1 MSQQLRLPINDA
13 VLQAGYKNA
22 QYKKEWGYNHFG
34 ADFTSGSRNVELYGL
49 GEGRVIAAGLDGT
62 QGEKSGCG
70 YVLVVQYDGCQSW
83 KTGKTAALACTY
95 MHMRE
100 QPLVSRG
107 DRVTTETLLGHY
119 GNTGGATSG
128 AHLHIQFDTDVA
140 FALCCAGLAA
150 AGHAILK
157 AGTVDST
164 VDPLTVLYK
173 DKGQTLTGQSAG
185 WWDAATLDAMPCIT
199 EQEDE
204 LEILRKEIDAL
215 NLKIRAQADGYG
227 KALDKL
233 EQIKKIL
240 G

>member
-1 MSQQLRLPINDA
+1 M
-13 VLQAGYKNA
+13 
-22 QYKKEWGYNHFG
+22 
-34 ADFTSGSRNVELYGL
+34 
-49 GEGRVIAAGLDGT
+49 IAAAWT
-62 QGEKSGCG
+62 ARKGEKSGCG

-150 AGHAILK
+150 AGHAVLK

-173 DKGQTLTGQSAG
+173 DKKKKVKRQNAG
-185 WWDAATLDAMPCIT
+185 W
-199 EQEDE
+199 
-204 LEILRKEIDAL
+204 
-215 NLKIRAQADGYG
+215 
-227 KALDKL
+227 
-233 EQIKKIL
+233 
-240 G
+240 